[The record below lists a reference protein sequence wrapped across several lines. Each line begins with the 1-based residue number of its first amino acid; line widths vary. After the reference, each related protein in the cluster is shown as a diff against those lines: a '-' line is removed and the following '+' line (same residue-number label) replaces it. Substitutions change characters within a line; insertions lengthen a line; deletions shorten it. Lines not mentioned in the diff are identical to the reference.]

1 MNETKKNPFHLLA
14 CVSMI
19 ALILLLILWEML
31 LAPLRPGGSWMVLK
45 VIPLLFPLRGILQ
58 RQNYTMQWSSMLIL
72 LYFTEGV
79 VRVGS
84 DQLTLSR
91 ILAGLEIALS
101 VSFFFSAILYLRPFK
116 KAAKKAAKEAA
127 LNQPRQAQ

>member
-1 MNETKKNPFHLLA
+1 MNDTKKNSFHLLA
-14 CVSMI
+14 SASMI
-19 ALILLLILWEML
+19 ALILLLVLWEML

-45 VIPLLFPLRGILQ
+45 VVPLLFPLRGILQ

-79 VRVGS
+79 VRIGS
-84 DQLTLSR
+84 DQLALSR

-101 VSFFFSAILYLRPFK
+101 VFFFFSAIFYLRPYK

-127 LNQPRQAQ
+127 LNQSKQVH

>member
-1 MNETKKNPFHLLA
+1 MNDTQKNPFHLLA
-14 CVSMI
+14 CTSMI
-19 ALILLLILWEML
+19 ALIFLLILWEML

-45 VIPLLFPLRGILQ
+45 VIPLLFPLSGILQ

-79 VRVGS
+79 VRLGS
-84 DQLTLSR
+84 DQLERSR
-91 ILAGLEIALS
+91 ILAGLEITLS
-101 VSFFFSAILYLRPFK
+101 VSFFFSAILYLRPHK

-127 LNQPRQAQ
+127 LEQSKQTH